1 MKLKFINNDNTD
13 YLIKELI
20 SFGIPENQINSALES
35 IKAVWA
41 SKYNERA
48 FISVSKIGVKLEEIR
63 MAVLVQK
70 IISADYAFVI
80 HTKNP
85 SNNDENELYAEVV
98 TGMGETLVGKYEGQS
113 LSFVYNK
120 SKII

>member
-13 YLIKELI
+13 YLIKGLI

-80 HTKNP
+80 HTKNI
-85 SNNDENELYAEVV
+85 
-98 TGMGETLVGKYEGQS
+98 
-113 LSFVYNK
+113 YNK
-120 SKII
+120 KVFIFTAISKSLLNFSV